1 MAGLMSTLE
10 PHVFSAYYP
19 HFCRQSG
26 LSHSHCLTVQFFLQP
41 GSTSLDNTSD
51 CSILLLETNMV
62 SIS

>member
-26 LSHSHCLTVQFFLQP
+26 LSHSQFD
-41 GSTSLDNTSD
+41 GSV
-51 CSILLLETNMV
+51 LLAAW
-62 SIS
+62 